1 MTHIAAKNII
11 LHQMAL
17 ILFMVLFTMVLTSCS
32 GDSGGSAPQPA
43 AEADADAL
51 TEGALTEEEIAR
63 YQEKVN
69 RKVSRKVG
77 GAMVNAMVEDF
88 GISRDQAECLNAD
101 PRIIGL
107 ERISNGDP
115 EILALFDE
123 CGVDP
128 AVVK

>member
-1 MTHIAAKNII
+1 MTHIAPKNII

-17 ILFMVLFTMVLTSCS
+17 ILFMVLFTMVLTSCG

-43 AEADADAL
+43 AEADAL

-77 GAMVNAMVEDF
+77 GAMVSAMVEDF